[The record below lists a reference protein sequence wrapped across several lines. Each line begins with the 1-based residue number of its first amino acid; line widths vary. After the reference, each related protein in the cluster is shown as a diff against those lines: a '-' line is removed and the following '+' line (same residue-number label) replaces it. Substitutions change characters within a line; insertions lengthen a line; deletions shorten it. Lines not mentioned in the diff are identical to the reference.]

1 VAGVRTVLVFG
12 YGNPG
17 RQDDGLG
24 PAVVEALEKT
34 GLEGVTLDANYQ
46 LSVED
51 AALVAE
57 HDVVVFVDADAAG
70 PAPFWFGAIEPADD
84 VMSFS
89 THSVRPEAVLALAR
103 GALGGTTAGYVL
115 GVRGY
120 AFDEFGE
127 ALTEGA
133 RRNLEAALAFLGTA
147 LAEQRFEEYVRN
159 HRHEA
164 VRGMVAAA
172 SAGEEGAI

>member
-1 VAGVRTVLVFG
+1 VRTVLVFG

-24 PAVVEALEKT
+24 PAVVEALAPL

-57 HDVVVFVDADAAG
+57 HDVVVFVDADATG
-70 PAPFWFGAIEPADD
+70 PAPFWFGAIEPASD
-84 VMSFS
+84 VSFS

-103 GALGGTTAGYVL
+103 GALGGTTTGYVL

-127 ALTEGA
+127 TLTEGA
-133 RRNLEAALAFLGTA
+133 RQNMDAALAFLGTA

-164 VRGMVAAA
+164 A
-172 SAGEEGAI
+172 SAGKEGAA

>member
-1 VAGVRTVLVFG
+1 MRTVLVFG

-24 PAVVEALEKT
+24 PAVVEALEPL

-57 HDVVVFVDADAAG
+57 HDVVVFVDADVTG
-70 PAPFWFGAIEPADD
+70 PAPFWFGAVEPADD
-84 VMSFS
+84 VSFS

-103 GALGGTTAGYVL
+103 GALGGTTTGYVL

-164 VRGMVAAA
+164 ALGMAAAA
-172 SAGEEGAI
+172 SAREEGAL

>member
-1 VAGVRTVLVFG
+1 VCTVLVFG

-24 PAVVEALEKT
+24 PAAVEALESL

-57 HDVVVFVDADAAG
+57 HDVVVFVDADATG
-70 PAPFWFGAIEPADD
+70 PEPFWFGEVEPADD
-84 VMSFS
+84 VSFS
-89 THSVRPEAVLALAR
+89 THSVRPEAVLGLAR
-103 GALGGTTAGYVL
+103 GALGGRTTGYVL

-127 ALTEGA
+127 VLTEGA
-133 RRNLEAALAFLGTA
+133 RRNLDAALAFLGTA
-147 LAEQRFEEYVRN
+147 LAERRFEDYVGTIGPVEKR
-159 HRHEA
+159 E
-164 VRGMVAAA
+164 
-172 SAGEEGAI
+172 

>member
-1 VAGVRTVLVFG
+1 MAAARNVLVYG

-24 PAVVEALEKT
+24 PAVIEALEPL

-57 HDVVVFVDADAAG
+57 HDAVVFVDADAAG
-70 PAPFWFGAIEPADD
+70 PAPFWFGAIEPRWET
-84 VMSFS
+84 SFS
-89 THSVRPEAVLALAR
+89 THSVRPEAVLGLAR
-103 GALGGTTAGYVL
+103 GALGGSTAGYVL
-115 GVRGY
+115 GIRGY

-127 ALTEGA
+127 RLTDAA
-133 RRNLEAALAFLGTA
+133 RRNMEAALAFLGTA
-147 LAEQRFEEYVRN
+147 LAERRFEEYVRD
-159 HRHEA
+159 HRPE
-164 VRGMVAAA
+164 RKE
-172 SAGEEGAI
+172 GEK